1 MGTWSDIGEA
11 LRRARLMLGAERG
24 RAVTLEEVADAVGM
38 SRPALN
44 KLERGKAEPT
54 YQTIR
59 RLCDFY
65 GKSPNELMGYAESGD
80 DGGP

>member
-1 MGTWSDIGEA
+1 MGKWIDIGEA

-24 RAVTLEEVADAVGM
+24 RVVTLDEVADAVGM

-44 KLERGKAEPT
+44 KLELGKAEPT

-65 GKSPNELMGYAESGD
+65 GKSPNELLGYSENGD
-80 DGGP
+80 DGGT